1 MFTFFLKKAAEI
13 LTFRGAPTE
22 AKRVGSIAALRS
34 NWAALVRKQTRG
46 ALSKEI
52 ESSVFIKEFL
62 LFQKYIKSSVAG
74 VMTLLSVRF
83 GRV

>member
-52 ESSVFIKEFL
+52 ESSVSRER
-62 LFQKYIKSSVAG
+62 
-74 VMTLLSVRF
+74 SVRREAVLF
-83 GRV
+83 ISLLVSDSQLPQR